1 MYINSIQG
9 IHNYIFKMEQ
19 HARNL
24 QNFEEADVLR
34 DMVGMMIA
42 KHGVSFNVAAL
53 KTAHET
59 HDSILDIRA

>member
-9 IHNYIFKMEQ
+9 IQSYIFKMDQ

-24 QNFEEADVLR
+24 QNYEEADVVG
-34 DMVGMMIA
+34 DMVGMMIS

-53 KTAHET
+53 RTQLEMQE
-59 HDSILDIRA
+59 SILDIRA